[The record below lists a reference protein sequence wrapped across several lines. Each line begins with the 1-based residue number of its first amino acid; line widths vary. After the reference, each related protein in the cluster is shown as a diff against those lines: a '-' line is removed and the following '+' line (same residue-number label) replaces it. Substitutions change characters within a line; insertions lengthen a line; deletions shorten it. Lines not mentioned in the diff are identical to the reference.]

1 MKIVPDVPMEIL
13 NAPSPTVP
21 RARRNDRRL
30 RYAEFLRDL
39 RQHGA
44 DGGGRREKA
53 RHLRLPQAADA
64 QHLRRP
70 RAAPDVVEEHP
81 GRIRRIGAVHAR
93 EPIVDIVL
101 GQHDLIDAC
110 EELRLVFFHP
120 QELWRRKA
128 RKGNIRRTR
137 AERLPAD
144 SLVQIV
150 DLIRC
155 APVVP
160 ENRGA
165 YHAIRRVEHDK
176 AVHLAARADACHLR
190 AVMSAEKRRDSLLHR
205 LPPCRGILFA
215 PAGLRKV
222 ERIAAGHNV
231 FNIAHLVR
239 QEQLARGRAEI
250 DADVKHFI
258 TSPVAALTISPT
270 DCRCQTQPPR
280 GAPAP

>member
-1 MKIVPDVPMEIL
+1 MEIL
-13 NAPSPTVP
+13 HAPSPTVP
-21 RARRNDRRL
+21 VPTAAAAL
-30 RYAEFLRDL
+30 SPAP
-39 RQHGA
+39 A
-44 DGGGRREKA
+44 ATTVVSGGGREHP
-53 RHLRLPQAADA
+53 RHLRLPHAANA

-70 RAAPDVVEEHP
+70 HAVPNVVEEHP
-81 GRIRRIGAVHAR
+81 GRVRRVGAVHAR
-93 EPIVDIVL
+93 EAIVDIVL
-101 GQHDLIDAC
+101 GQHDLIDARK
-110 EELRLVFFHP
+110 EFRLVFFHP

-231 FNIAHLVR
+231 FNIARLVR